1 MLRRDLSWQV
11 LHALESTFSK
21 VLEDFLMAFQRQEY
35 PNPERINSTHPE
47 AQAFQSPGGLFDRKN
62 VLRSVYDLDFRGGHN
77 TSPNVP
83 YHVFQDVF

>member
-1 MLRRDLSWQV
+1 MASTSCIGIDLFAGDGGLSYG
-11 LHALESTFSK
+11 LSK
-21 VLEDFLMAFQRQEY
+21 AGISKSRADQ
-35 PNPERINSTHPE
+35 STHPE